1 MKHIVKDLI
10 GFWLL
15 ASVSLAA
22 ALFMNQLRD
31 HPLSLVYASK
41 MQRIEQSVAKV
52 AETTEPIP
60 AADNKPHVIDLQEFR
75 EIVDGR
81 KGVILDARP
90 EIFHRLGHVPG
101 ALSLS
106 REEFERD
113 YAKQKSLLET
123 NKNRT
128 IAVYCSDSGCED
140 SQMVADALVKLGYQ
154 RVLVFKGGWGEW
166 SSQKLPQEGK
176 L

>member
-41 MQRIEQSVAKV
+41 KQRIEQSVAQV

-60 AADNKPHVIDLQEFR
+60 AADNKPHVIDLA
-75 EIVDGR
+75 R
-81 KGVILDARP
+81 K
-90 EIFHRLGHVPG
+90 
-101 ALSLS
+101 
-106 REEFERD
+106 
-113 YAKQKSLLET
+113 
-123 NKNRT
+123 
-128 IAVYCSDSGCED
+128 
-140 SQMVADALVKLGYQ
+140 
-154 RVLVFKGGWGEW
+154 
-166 SSQKLPQEGK
+166 SQKLSTFMSKTQSFASRRTE
-176 L
+176 